1 MSDDERETDAK
12 AAERLTFFSDAVVA
26 IAITLLAIDLP
37 VPEGGTLKLFWLSVK
52 HDDGHYVAFLI
63 SFAVIAAA
71 WFDHHDLFRYVR
83 GTDARLKVLN
93 MWWLLSIVLNP
104 FATKLLIVS
113 GQSLT
118 VHALRF
124 GFYALLQILE
134 SAMLYAMLRHLMA
147 SRLADPPRSVVDA
160 MTRKSSSLI
169 LGFGLSI
176 PVFFATNDGWLLW
189 IAGPVLAGLLR
200 QRRRRNHRNP
210 EGSQPPSGPARFML
224 DR

>member
-1 MSDDERETDAK
+1 
-12 AAERLTFFSDAVVA
+12 
-26 IAITLLAIDLP
+26 
-37 VPEGGTLKLFWLSVK
+37 
-52 HDDGHYVAFLI
+52 
-63 SFAVIAAA
+63 
-71 WFDHHDLFRYVR
+71 
-83 GTDARLKVLN
+83 LKVLN

-118 VHALRF
+118 VHAVRF

-147 SRLADPPRSVVDA
+147 SRLADPPQPVVDGL
-160 MTRKSSSLI
+160 TRKSSALI

-200 QRRRRNHRNP
+200 HRHRRNHRSP
-210 EGSQPPSGPARFML
+210 ETS
-224 DR
+224 